1 MCARPGAW
9 GLAVLAVTLLATA
22 CREDGAR
29 PTTVVAVTDTAD
41 QMLQAFHHFVTADG
55 VRQSEVQADTA
66 FFFDGTQKTLLR
78 RMRVAFFDSAGAK
91 QATVVADR
99 GEYLWQTGSMT
110 AEGSVVM
117 TTTDGRILKSEK
129 LVFDEAKQQIC
140 TDLPFDF
147 EDRSSHV
154 QGQGFC
160 SDKNFT
166 NIRASKPTGTSKDG
180 VLLPGQDDEPADTG
194 KKP

>member
-1 MCARPGAW
+1 
-9 GLAVLAVTLLATA
+9 
-22 CREDGAR
+22 
-29 PTTVVAVTDTAD
+29 
-41 QMLQAFHHFVTADG
+41 
-55 VRQSEVQADTA
+55 
-66 FFFDGTQKTLLR
+66 
-78 RMRVAFFDSAGAK
+78 
-91 QATVVADR
+91 
-99 GEYLWQTGSMT
+99 MT